1 MRKKNKVVL
10 AEAGQDFVDVLF
22 GLLTFPMGTIARL
35 LEKHQKLPQILGCYK
50 NLSRSVSDMAVD
62 DFKTEACKSMLLSP
76 KSSMEIHCRRLK
88 LHIDDTQATMF
99 YVCSKKHE
107 SDSCKYSNYYKS
119 RCSCGSLMIYQIH
132 VPEDEQVVDSLGNA
146 EDVVFV
152 SCRSSFILTDDLK
165 VMLNSINEIVKV
177 LNGLGYPNINDLKE
191 MLIDVGSEEVLSL
204 LGNLFTSESAL
215 TSTFLMKQCMT
226 TMLTLSPPPMFKT
239 GRVEQ
244 GSGCLIKVFVGKLD
258 RKILYAECSED
269 FIDSLLTFLVL
280 PLESASS
287 FFEDNTIIGCVK
299 NFYYTCS
306 KNLLDIASCPSP
318 AYECLI
324 PYFRHPYSIC
334 KFSRSF
340 ELSVL
345 GEGQKV
351 VTLNPI
357 DPKTSKSCTSVVADS
372 GFVKRNTKFIVSDD
386 LIITPM
392 NKFSTIGL
400 LKKMQINMNDFEA
413 QSICIYKA
421 ELVNILR
428 ASLTSSSAL
437 TNVLSNLLAKEPK
450 KES

>member
-1 MRKKNKVVL
+1 MAKSEKISLKLLVDEKKNKVVL

-62 DFKTEACKSMLLSP
+62 DFKTEACK
-76 KSSMEIHCRRLK
+76 R
-88 LHIDDTQATMF
+88 
-99 YVCSKKHE
+99 
-107 SDSCKYSNYYKS
+107 
-119 RCSCGSLMIYQIH
+119 
-132 VPEDEQVVDSLGNA
+132 
-146 EDVVFV
+146 
-152 SCRSSFILTDDLK
+152 
-165 VMLNSINEIVKV
+165 
-177 LNGLGYPNINDLKE
+177 
-191 MLIDVGSEEVLSL
+191 
-204 LGNLFTSESAL
+204 
-215 TSTFLMKQCMT
+215 
-226 TMLTLSPPPMFKT
+226 
-239 GRVEQ
+239 
-244 GSGCLIKVFVGKLD
+244 
-258 RKILYAECSED
+258 
-269 FIDSLLTFLVL
+269 
-280 PLESASS
+280 
-287 FFEDNTIIGCVK
+287 
-299 NFYYTCS
+299 
-306 KNLLDIASCPSP
+306 
-318 AYECLI
+318 
-324 PYFRHPYSIC
+324 
-334 KFSRSF
+334 
-340 ELSVL
+340 
-345 GEGQKV
+345 QKV